1 MDAYGW
7 GGWQPHM
14 TRWQIQQL
22 KKQMKKNRVIIERVK
37 KKSDDYHEAEQKEV
51 DNLEQQMDQIYAQT
65 A

>member
-1 MDAYGW
+1 
-7 GGWQPHM
+7 M

-37 KKSDDYHEAEQKEV
+37 QKSDDYHKAEQKEV
-51 DNLEQQMDQIYAQT
+51 DDIENQLDEIYAQD

>member
-1 MDAYGW
+1 MDSYWG

-37 KKSDDYHEAEQKEV
+37 QKSDDYHKAEQKEV
-51 DNLEQQMDQIYAQT
+51 DDIENQLDEIYAQ
-65 A
+65 AA

>member
-1 MDAYGW
+1 
-7 GGWQPHM
+7 M